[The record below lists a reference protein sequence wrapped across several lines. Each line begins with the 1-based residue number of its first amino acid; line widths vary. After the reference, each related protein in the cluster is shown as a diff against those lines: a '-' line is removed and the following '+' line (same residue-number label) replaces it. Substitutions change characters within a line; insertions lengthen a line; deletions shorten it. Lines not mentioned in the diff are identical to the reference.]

1 MNFIDS
7 VARGWVG
14 GRRAGGWRGG
24 GLGREVEKPDLNG
37 LFGVA
42 MTSRS
47 VHTEPR

>member
-1 MNFIDS
+1 MNIIDS

-14 GRRAGGWRGG
+14 GRPGGWRGG
-24 GLGREVEKPDLNG
+24 GVGREVERQDLNA

-47 VHTEPR
+47 DHTEPR